1 MRVKRNKP
9 RTSKDKAIAA
19 LRYALK
25 AFVSYYEQAG
35 IGDAKE
41 TNYNAGLFDDDE
53 RFNVR
58 LGRKTLEETKG
69 R

>member
-19 LRYALK
+19 LRHALQ
-25 AFVSYYEQAG
+25 AFVDYYEQAG

-41 TNYNAGLFDDDE
+41 TDCDEGRFDNDE

-58 LGRKTLEETKG
+58 WGRKVLAETKG